1 VARIQKRGKTAKHLK
16 RGKKLE
22 AKKPLFVATEHG
34 AGSSGTQT
42 QPQTYLTYTLTDTMI
57 TKL

>member
-1 VARIQKRGKTAKHLK
+1 MATTRKRAKAGKHLK

-34 AGSSGTQT
+34 ASTTQT
-42 QPQTYLTYTLTDTMI
+42 QPQTYLTYNLPNTAI
-57 TKL
+57 SNR